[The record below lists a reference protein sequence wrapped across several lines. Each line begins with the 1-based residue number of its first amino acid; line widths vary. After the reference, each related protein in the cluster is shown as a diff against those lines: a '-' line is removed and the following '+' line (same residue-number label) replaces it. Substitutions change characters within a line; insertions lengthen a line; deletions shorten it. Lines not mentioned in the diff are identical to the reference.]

1 MRLDKHL
8 HQCLGISRSQAS
20 QLLRSGR
27 ITVNSAITKSGS
39 LHVNEQDVILLDDN
53 NLQKPG
59 ENLYYF
65 MLHKPQGYVCANADA
80 NHPGITQLFDI
91 PQADELHA
99 AGRLD
104 VDTTGLVLVTNDGQ
118 WSHRVTSPRKQC
130 DKTYRVWL
138 ADPVSD
144 ETSKLFAEGILL
156 RSETQPIRPAQL
168 EIVTPCE
175 VLLTIHEGK
184 YHQVKRMFAA
194 VGNHVE
200 RLHRERIG
208 ALNLDANLPEGS
220 FRALTAEEISLF

>member
-8 HQCLGISRSQAS
+8 HECLGISRSQAS
-20 QLLRSGR
+20 LLLRSGR
-27 ITVNSAITKSGS
+27 ITVNGSMTKSGS
-39 LHVNEQDVILLDDN
+39 LHVNEQDVILLDESC
-53 NLQKPG
+53 LQKPG
-59 ENLYYF
+59 DNRYYY

-80 NHPGITQLFDI
+80 NHPSITDLFDI
-91 PQADELHA
+91 PQASDLHA

-118 WSHRVTSPRKQC
+118 WSHRVTSPKREC

-138 ADPVSD
+138 AEPISA
-144 ETSKLFAEGILL
+144 ETSQRFAEGIQL
-156 RSETQPIRPAQL
+156 RSETQLTRPAQL
-168 EIVTPCE
+168 EIITPQE

-208 ALNLDANLPEGS
+208 ELSLDADLPEGE
-220 FRALTAEEISLF
+220 FRALTEAEIGFF

>member
-20 QLLRSGR
+20 QLLKSGR
-27 ITVNSAITKSGS
+27 ITVNGTMVKSGS
-39 LHVNEQDVILLDDN
+39 LHVDEEDAVLLDDK
-53 NLQKPG
+53 NLQAPG

-80 NHPGITQLFDI
+80 SHPGITRLFDL

-138 ADPVSD
+138 ADPISA
-144 ETSKLFAEGILL
+144 ETSNLFAEGILL
-156 RSETQPIRPAQL
+156 RSETQPTRPAQL
-168 EIVTPCE
+168 EIITPCE

-208 ALNLDANLPEGS
+208 TLVLDASLPEGS
-220 FRALTAEEISLF
+220 FRALTKEEISLF

>member
-8 HQCLGISRSQAS
+8 HQTLGISRSQAS
-20 QLLRSGR
+20 QLLKAGR
-27 ITVNSAITKSGS
+27 ITVNQIVVKNGAQHISEKDLVHFDGNA
-39 LHVNEQDVILLDDN
+39 LDT
-53 NLQKPG
+53 PG
-59 ENLYYF
+59 EKYYYF
-65 MLHKPQGYVCANADA
+65 MLHKPLGYVCANGDA
-80 NHPGITQLFDI
+80 SHPGISNLFDL
-91 PQADELHA
+91 PQAHELHA

-118 WSHRVTSPRKQC
+118 WSHRVTSPRKKC

-138 ADPVSD
+138 AEPVSA
-144 ETSKLFAEGILL
+144 ETASLFAEGIIL
-156 RSETQPIRPAQL
+156 RSETQATRPAQL
-168 EIVTPCE
+168 EIITPQE

-208 ALNLDANLPEGS
+208 ALQLDPALDEGS
-220 FRALTAEEISLF
+220 YRKLTQAEIDCF

>member
-8 HQCLGISRSQAS
+8 HQIIGISRSQAN
-20 QLLRSGR
+20 QLLKSGR
-27 ITVNSAITKSGS
+27 ILVNGSVVKSGAQHITETDQV
-39 LHVNEQDVILLDDN
+39 LFDGDVLGA
-53 NLQKPG
+53 PG
-59 ENLYYF
+59 ETHYYF
-65 MLHKPQGYVCANADA
+65 MLYKPEGYVCANGDA
-80 NHPGITQLFDI
+80 SHPGISKLFDL
-91 PQADELHA
+91 PQAHELHA

-118 WSHRVTSPRKQC
+118 WSHRVTSPRKKC

-138 ADPVSD
+138 AEPISE
-144 ETSKLFAEGILL
+144 ETTRLFAEGIIL
-156 RSETQPIRPAQL
+156 RSETQATRPAQL
-168 EIVTPCE
+168 EVITPQE

-208 ALNLDANLPEGS
+208 DLALDPSLAEGCY
-220 FRALTAEEISLF
+220 RALTQDEINSF

>member
-20 QLLRSGR
+20 QLLKAGR
-27 ITVNSAITKSGS
+27 ISVNSLIIKSGAQ
-39 LHVNEQDVILLDDN
+39 HVTEQDSVLLDDKP
-53 NLQKPG
+53 LDTPG
-59 ENLYYF
+59 EKLYYF
-65 MLHKPQGYVCANADA
+65 MLHKPQGYVCANGDA
-80 NHPGITQLFDI
+80 SHPGITRLFDL
-91 PQADELHA
+91 PCASELHA

-104 VDTTGLVLVTNDGQ
+104 ADTTGLVLVTNDGQ

-138 ADPVSD
+138 AEPVSP
-144 ETSKLFAEGILL
+144 ETEEIFAQGILL
-156 RSETQPIRPAQL
+156 RSETQVTRPAQL
-168 EIVTPCE
+168 ATITPQE

-208 ALNLDANLPEGS
+208 ELVLDADLPEGS
-220 FRALTAEEISLF
+220 YRELTPEEISLF